1 MDSVIEQII
10 LQMPTVG
17 VLVYLVY
24 RLQQLNEKMTTIL
37 LNLLDEEDRHMIR

>member
-1 MDSVIEQII
+1 MDAIIEQII

-24 RLQQLNEKMTTIL
+24 RLDQRLDIMTQALIELLEDDEKY
-37 LNLLDEEDRHMIR
+37 

>member
-1 MDSVIEQII
+1 MDAILEQII

-24 RLQQLNEKMTTIL
+24 RLDQRLDTMTQALIKLLENEEKG
-37 LNLLDEEDRHMIR
+37 

>member
-1 MDSVIEQII
+1 MDAILEQII

-24 RLQQLNEKMTTIL
+24 RLDQRLDAMTTAL
-37 LNLLDEEDRHMIR
+37 LTLLEEDE